1 MKHSSKHKMHQQKK
15 THITRNIGAGVKL
28 IRVALQ
34 CSCFPFWI
42 FPNCIYIYMNMHLP
56 NCSKH
61 KPMPNSHESQLL
73 NMIQACMWFSGVHS
87 YNWACHLIL
96 YSYNY
101 LICLTKCNIGH
112 ATLFRLF
119 AIAPSTTPWAYIFW
133 CLSIRSGAISL
144 FALN

>member
-1 MKHSSKHKMHQQKK
+1 MRTIYQAVPAIVCAHAQSRKYSTQEKQLNYVNIAENRNETFIKAQNASTEK

-61 KPMPNSHESQLL
+61 KPMPKSHESQLL
-73 NMIQACMWFSGVHS
+73 NMIQACM
-87 YNWACHLIL
+87 
-96 YSYNY
+96 
-101 LICLTKCNIGH
+101 
-112 ATLFRLF
+112 
-119 AIAPSTTPWAYIFW
+119 
-133 CLSIRSGAISL
+133 
-144 FALN
+144 